1 VIMATI
7 PPKANEAELA
17 AFLELAGRSLSEAQ
31 GALGSAAELRAE
43 MVLASAELEAKVAL
57 RADPSGRLAVQPVSA
72 SDLRLAQFN
81 AAGVST
87 LRVSFVAAAGAVQDG
102 ATQSTGSGTTGGA
115 TPGTGV
121 GSGGRPVRKPEE
133 IAEGV
138 RKRPDV
144 AALENILGPFSFETT
159 YVDAAQRWIVLARDA
174 KGRVVRETMVP
185 DRDLEQ

>member
-1 VIMATI
+1 MATI

-102 ATQSTGSGTTGGA
+102 ATQS
-115 TPGTGV
+115 PGTGV